1 MSRIKKVLF
10 KFWFISLTKLK
21 SFDKQTVVFEGGIGS
36 QILSFIEYKEKT
48 KNLRIPISA
57 NFDYFLNV
65 TEDFVDKYGLSR
77 WAWKLDHYGIKQSD
91 MSQNSKIKKLVNKY
105 LRVRQSNRSEIFY
118 NFRESKSASYID
130 LFPVQQ
136 TKINAYLQS
145 IFESRKDQFCVIHV
159 RRGDYLKV
167 ASKVT
172 TLEEVC
178 KLIEKIRYLIPNNI
192 LIASDSE
199 LNAFEKLL
207 LDQSLLG
214 FKYFYIDPKESP
226 FLVHD
231 LMRASKVLIA
241 SNSTFSF
248 SAGLLANDDCLIF
261 FPTKYFGEGSAQ
273 DSQAFI
279 FRQPFD
285 YLFG

>member
-1 MSRIKKVLF
+1 MSRFKKVLF
-10 KFWFISLTKLK
+10 KFWFFLLTKLK
-21 SFDKQTVVFEGGIGS
+21 LFDKQTVVFEGGIGS

-48 KNLRIPISA
+48 KNLRNPIPA
-57 NFDYFLNV
+57 NFEYFLNI
-65 TEDFVDKYGLSR
+65 TEDFVDKNELSR
-77 WAWKLDHYGIKQSD
+77 WSWKLDHYGIKQSD

-136 TKINAYLQS
+136 TKIDTYLQS
-145 IFESRKDQFCVIHV
+145 IFESKKDQFCVIHV

-178 KLIEKIRYLIPNNI
+178 KLIEKIRYLIPKNI

-199 LNAFEKLL
+199 LNSFEKLL
-207 LDQSLLG
+207 LDQSLVG

-285 YLFG
+285 YLLG

>member
-1 MSRIKKVLF
+1 MSKLKKVIF
-10 KFWFISLTKLK
+10 KFWVFCLTKLK

-36 QILSFIEYKEKT
+36 QILSFIEYKEKI
-48 KNLRIPISA
+48 KNLRKPIPA
-57 NFDYFLNV
+57 NFEYFSHI
-65 TEDFVDKYGLSR
+65 TEDFVDKNGLSR

-91 MSQNSKIKKLVNKY
+91 MNQISKRKKLVNKY
-105 LRVRQSNRSEIFY
+105 LRVRQNNRSEIFY

-136 TKINAYLQS
+136 TNIDAYLQS
-145 IFESRKDQFCVIHV
+145 IFESKNDEFCVIHI

-178 KLIEKIRYLIPNNI
+178 KLIEKIRYLLPKNI

-199 LNAFEKLL
+199 LNSFEKLL
-207 LDQSLLG
+207 LGQRLAG
-214 FKYFYIDPKESP
+214 FKYFYIDPKENP

-248 SAGLLANDDCLIF
+248 SAGLLANGDCLIF

-273 DSQAFI
+273 DTQAFI

-285 YLFG
+285 YLLG